1 MIALAS
7 QTASRWQKIMSLSI
21 SLPESSSGSVIGS
34 LAPLMAVIL
43 AAFVV
48 IGMALPVLPLHVHD
62 SLGFGTVMVGLV
74 AGSQFATALFSR
86 VWSGRTCDAQG
97 PKRAVMIGLVAAT
110 MAGLLYLFSF
120 AFADKPGLSVAILLA
135 GRAVLGGAE
144 SFIITGATVWGLA
157 RVGAENA
164 GKVIAWMGTAMFAG
178 FAAGAPLGSMLYAA
192 GSFATVA
199 CVTSVAPLLMLA
211 GLWPVHGSVA
221 T

>member
-21 SLPESSSGSVIGS
+21 SLPESSTGSVIGP
-34 LAPLMAVIL
+34 LAPLMAVVL

-62 SLGFGTVMVGLV
+62 GLGFGTVMVGLV

-110 MAGLLYLFSF
+110 MAGLLYLLSF

-157 RVGAENA
+157 RSYDWIWWLRQE
-164 GKVIAWMGTAMFAG
+164 
-178 FAAGAPLGSMLYAA
+178 AAYPR
-192 GSFATVA
+192 
-199 CVTSVAPLLMLA
+199 
-211 GLWPVHGSVA
+211 
-221 T
+221 